1 MPQQALTTYTNMMK
15 LLWNTLKVKRY
26 ISWTCLKFSTHGQ
39 PFIFRNVGNIVIHSF
54 IFEVQNSRKACPLH
68 VLCMSLHGIL
78 SSHCVKGK
86 MGKHSEHGNYFELH
100 SWYNTNLEVLV
111 SKHQKA
117 AAVQNKK
124 LGCRTYQEREL
135 REIRCPGKTSC
146 VSKFWGKSIN
156 WERLWNI
163 FIIDKLNDSNSHHA
177 MWQGKEHECIQTT
190 GAPWLSESN
199 AKHHLRASSH
209 SEELPLSSAI
219 FYPFH
224 TSVMMSITQFLS
236 PVLHCEATIVKIL
249 HSLSAPSFS

>member
-117 AAVQNKK
+117 AAVQYKK

-135 REIRCPGKTSC
+135 REIRCPGETSC

-156 WERLWNI
+156 WECFCETFSSLTSW
-163 FIIDKLNDSNSHHA
+163 
-177 MWQGKEHECIQTT
+177 MIQTVT
-190 GAPWLSESN
+190 TLCDKEKNMSVF
-199 AKHHLRASSH
+199 RQQ
-209 SEELPLSSAI
+209 ELPDYLNQMPNITWGHHHTQKNCLFLLQSST
-219 FYPFH
+219 P
-224 TSVMMSITQFLS
+224 SIHQ
-236 PVLHCEATIVKIL
+236 
-249 HSLSAPSFS
+249 